1 MGYSQEYPAVK
12 CGQVSYVST
21 ESLRNVRSVWWNN
34 ELKLP
39 AMIISRQHIYEEIE
53 QVMQELH
60 FP

>member
-1 MGYSQEYPAVK
+1 MRNDE
-12 CGQVSYVST
+12 CGQVSYVSA

-53 QVMQELH
+53 QVTQELH